1 MSDRGS
7 ERLWRQVEF
16 IAEIDKLKSV
26 ERRTTLIDRSR
37 QENSAE
43 HSWHIALMAV
53 LLSEHSRDGVD
64 LLRVVKMLLVH
75 DLVEIDAGDTFC
87 YDAAANE
94 DKEERERAAA
104 ERLFAL
110 PPADQGAELWA
121 LWEEF
126 EARETAEA
134 RFATALDRMQPILQ
148 NLRSDGASW
157 QVHGI
162 RQHQVLER
170 NRPIEDGSPTLWE
183 HVSRLLDEAVERGIL
198 ER

>member
-1 MSDRGS
+1 MSDSPS
-7 ERLWRQVEF
+7 ERLRRQVDF
-16 IAEIDKLKSV
+16 IAEIDKLKAV

-53 LLSEHSRDGVD
+53 LLAEHAGDGID
-64 LLRVVKMLLVH
+64 LLRVIKMLLVH
-75 DLVEIDAGDTFC
+75 DVVEIDAGDTFC
-87 YDAAANE
+87 YDFQANE
-94 DKEERERAAA
+94 DKEEREREAA

-110 PPADQGAELWA
+110 PPADQGAELRA

-126 EARETAEA
+126 EARETPEA
-134 RFATALDRMQPILQ
+134 RFAAALDRMQPILQ

-157 QVHGI
+157 QQHGI
-162 RQHQVLER
+162 RIHQVLER
-170 NRPIEDGSPTLWE
+170 NRPIEDGSETLWDY
-183 HVSRLLDEAVERGIL
+183 VSRLLDDAAERGIL